1 MEKVKYQTLPGNISL
16 RIHMTYQP
24 PETTAL
30 LQGWWVGGSGG
41 ALATTLLQN

>member
-1 MEKVKYQTLPGNISL
+1 MEKVKFQTLPVGNVSL

-30 LQGWWVGGSGG
+30 LQGW
-41 ALATTLLQN
+41 